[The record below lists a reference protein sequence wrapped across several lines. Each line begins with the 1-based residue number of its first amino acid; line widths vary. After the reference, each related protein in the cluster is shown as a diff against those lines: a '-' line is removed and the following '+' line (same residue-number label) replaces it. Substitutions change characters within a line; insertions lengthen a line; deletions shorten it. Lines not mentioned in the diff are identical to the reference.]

1 MSSKQHVAS
10 TILWTPSKGGIVT
23 AVELRIHCIHFYISA
38 FLSLYVLDFHHTA
51 YIFSHSLSFSLFKS
65 LSRRHV
71 HHSLSC
77 TTTYVHLYVS
87 LEKFGVF
94 MIVSNQEREHCP
106 GALDASTP
114 DTIFSTAVLFLLFRA
129 RFRGSSSD
137 SGSSVRGST
146 IRERREGGKAGSG
159 SVLTK

>member
-23 AVELRIHCIHFYISA
+23 SVELRIHCIHFYISA

-71 HHSLSC
+71 NHSLSC
-77 TTTYVHLYVS
+77 TTTYYPLPNKRTTPNKSTTPPSGKFFKNVPTQINVPPTRWLSFQKKRTHPNKHTCRPTVDFPGNTYYLLVVGVS
-87 LEKFGVF
+87 
-94 MIVSNQEREHCP
+94 
-106 GALDASTP
+106 
-114 DTIFSTAVLFLLFRA
+114 
-129 RFRGSSSD
+129 
-137 SGSSVRGST
+137 
-146 IRERREGGKAGSG
+146 
-159 SVLTK
+159 

>member
-65 LSRRHV
+65 LSKRHV
-71 HHSLSC
+71 RLITLYRVRLHS
-77 TTTYVHLYVS
+77 S
-87 LEKFGVF
+87 LFYKQPFYKQPG
-94 MIVSNQEREHCP
+94 SN
-106 GALDASTP
+106 S
-114 DTIFSTAVLFLLFRA
+114 
-129 RFRGSSSD
+129 
-137 SGSSVRGST
+137 
-146 IRERREGGKAGSG
+146 
-159 SVLTK
+159 